1 MQEILTA
8 LEQRHDLPDEA
19 LCALLETD
27 AMDGALFHV
36 FPYKTDRRN
45 EDKKPLHA
53 LYTLPHPVHSI
64 YAS

>member
-27 AMDGALFHV
+27 AMDGALFQGGR
-36 FPYKTDRRN
+36 TASAGNDTARRYLSG
-45 EDKKPLHA
+45 D
-53 LYTLPHPVHSI
+53 
-64 YAS
+64 

>member
-27 AMDGALFHV
+27 AMDGV
-36 FPYKTDRRN
+36 
-45 EDKKPLHA
+45 
-53 LYTLPHPVHSI
+53 
-64 YAS
+64 

>member
-27 AMDGALFHV
+27 AMDGALFQGGG
-36 FPYKTDRRN
+36 
-45 EDKKPLHA
+45 
-53 LYTLPHPVHSI
+53 PHPPGTIRHGGILSGD
-64 YAS
+64 

>member
-27 AMDGALFHV
+27 AMDGALFQAA
-36 FPYKTDRRN
+36 DRIRGN
-45 EDKKPLHA
+45 DTARRYL
-53 LYTLPHPVHSI
+53 SGD
-64 YAS
+64 